1 MANYKYKAKITDDID
16 DARNIIQMVG
26 KAIKDGT
33 TDKLSALDNLSIA
46 LKKLDSARYYIDRE

>member
-1 MANYKYKAKITDDID
+1 MANYKFKAKITDDIE

-26 KAIKDGT
+26 KAVKEGK
-33 TDKLSALDNLSIA
+33 TDRESVLDNLSIA

>member
-1 MANYKYKAKITDDID
+1 MAHYKFKAKITDDIE

-26 KAIKDGT
+26 KAVKEGK
-33 TDKLSALDNLSIA
+33 TDRESVLDNLSIA